1 MTCFKN
7 VNTLKSLLFVLVLFT
22 VGGILI
28 TVTEE
33 NLDDLFEQP
42 KIILQ
47 SSLEAGKLNL
57 EKISFFGNKEENC
70 ELLLVFLVEGQV
82 HLVEPDVVAY
92 GGCPDSAHVAV
103 DLDLPDLLILA
114 F

>member
-33 NLDDLFEQP
+33 NLDNLFEKPQ
-42 KIILQ
+42 IILQ

-57 EKISFFGNKEENC
+57 EKISFFGKTEENC
-70 ELLLVFLVEGQV
+70 ELEVRLGEKHEFDVFPFVSFPGS
-82 HLVEPDVVAY
+82 
-92 GGCPDSAHVAV
+92 GNT
-103 DLDLPDLLILA
+103 
-114 F
+114 

>member
-70 ELLLVFLVEGQV
+70 ELEVRLGDKHEFDVFPFVSLVRR
-82 HLVEPDVVAY
+82 
-92 GGCPDSAHVAV
+92 
-103 DLDLPDLLILA
+103 
-114 F
+114 